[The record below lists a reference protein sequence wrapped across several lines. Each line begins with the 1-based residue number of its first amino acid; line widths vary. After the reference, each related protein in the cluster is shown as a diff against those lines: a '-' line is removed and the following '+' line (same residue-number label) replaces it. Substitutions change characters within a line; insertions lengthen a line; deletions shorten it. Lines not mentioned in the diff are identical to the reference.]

1 MTQNKNRNQKIQHQK
16 KEENT
21 VLASAAITHGKD
33 TPILQDDLPREY
45 EQRNNDS
52 DQSLLSD
59 NKWVRFFDNSDTFL
73 KGLMALVNN
82 STTLRNI
89 LNQKTTL
96 SMGDG
101 FIPFEA
107 EKTPFLQTFRNFVKK
122 IFGSDKRLEKLNDFI
137 GNVNFNNETLEDVI
151 KKVFFDYW
159 AFGNAFVEF
168 VEATRDGKAIVM
180 IYHIPIHQVGIK
192 KVDDTN
198 IIKYIGVS
206 NDWETDQGTT
216 AKVLPIYPAF
226 EKVNGSKRSAVHI
239 KNYSPGFFYWGLPSN
254 IASRFYAELEYRIP
268 KYNISKFKNG
278 FASSGVLQFFGN
290 MTTAEAQTLIANFTA
305 KFTDTGNNSKILAQV
320 LSDEKY
326 KVHYTPLEDK
336 SDGSYMDLQ
345 KIASQGIVTGNE
357 FTMGLSGFA
366 TTGKLG
372 TNQQMRDEVDYVT
385 NTTIKPVRR
394 KVLQSIIN
402 PLITENQRVGSLDKG
417 IMLGIANMNP
427 ISLSSQIDPNQVL
440 LTSEKREILGFD
452 ALDEEGKAELNLNQ
466 QITPQTQPI
475 ADGNSDNL
483 NQTE

>member
-1 MTQNKNRNQKIQHQK
+1 MNQKNRNAKPQHK
-16 KEENT
+16 KEDIST

-33 TPILQDDLPREY
+33 TPILQEDLPSEF
-45 EQRNNDS
+45 EQTTNNVN
-52 DQSLLSD
+52 QTLLSD
-59 NKWVRFFDNSDTFL
+59 GKWVRFFDNSDTFL

-96 SMGDG
+96 SLGDG

-107 EKTPFLQTFRNFVKK
+107 DKTPYLQTFRNFLKK
-122 IFGSDKRLEKLNDFI
+122 IFGGDGRLDKLNDFI

-151 KKVFFDYW
+151 RKVFFDYW

-168 VEATRDGKAIVM
+168 VDTTRDSKPIVM

-192 KVDDTN
+192 KVDETN
-198 IIKYIGVS
+198 IITHIGVS
-206 NDWETDQGTT
+206 NDWEINQGTT
-216 AKVLPIYPAF
+216 AVEIPIYPVF
-226 EKVNGSKRSAVHI
+226 EEVGKVKRSAVHI

-278 FASSGVLQFFGN
+278 FVSSGLLQFFGN
-290 MTTAEAQTLIANFTA
+290 MTSGEAKTIIENFTA
-305 KFTDTGNNSKILAQV
+305 KFTDTGNNGKIFAQV

-326 KVHYTPLEDK
+326 KAHYTPLEDK
-336 SDGSYMDLQ
+336 NDGSYMDLQ

-372 TNQQMRDEVDYVT
+372 TNQQMRDELDYVT
-385 NTTIKPVRR
+385 NTTIKPARR
-394 KVLQSIIN
+394 RVLQVIIN
-402 PLITENQRVGSLDKG
+402 PLIIENQRVGALDKG

-440 LTSEKREILGFD
+440 LTSEKREVLGFD
-452 ALDEEGKAELNLNQ
+452 ALDEAGKAELNFVQ
-466 QITPQTQPI
+466 QPITPQPTSN
-475 ADGNSDNL
+475 GNSN
-483 NQTE
+483 NAN

>member
-1 MTQNKNRNQKIQHQK
+1 M
-16 KEENT
+16 
-21 VLASAAITHGKD
+21 
-33 TPILQDDLPREY
+33 
-45 EQRNNDS
+45 
-52 DQSLLSD
+52 
-59 NKWVRFFDNSDTFL
+59 
-73 KGLMALVNN
+73 
-82 STTLRNI
+82 
-89 LNQKTTL
+89 
-96 SMGDG
+96 
-101 FIPFEA
+101 
-107 EKTPFLQTFRNFVKK
+107 
-122 IFGSDKRLEKLNDFI
+122 
-137 GNVNFNNETLEDVI
+137 
-151 KKVFFDYW
+151 
-159 AFGNAFVEF
+159 
-168 VEATRDGKAIVM
+168 
-180 IYHIPIHQVGIK
+180 
-192 KVDDTN
+192 
-198 IIKYIGVS
+198 
-206 NDWETDQGTT
+206 
-216 AKVLPIYPAF
+216 
-226 EKVNGSKRSAVHI
+226 
-239 KNYSPGFFYWGLPSN
+239 PSN

-372 TNQQMRDEVDYVT
+372 TNQQMRDELDYVT